1 MPDGRAEA
9 TGAGG
14 RAEAREGAGDVRGRR
29 RSNLEKSVFEKI
41 SILGPTFSDLVRVSY
56 VQPPSGR
63 QGDQR
68 RPSCRITCT
77 KTLSGPISKP
87 IGPIGTFYGTLF
99 IVCEPPETM
108 GTFVARLG
116 TRRAAQKPK
125 RTFRYR
131 FHTDRAIL
139 FQNILRLSYMRF

>member
-1 MPDGRAEA
+1 MSDGRADA
-9 TGAGG
+9 TGRG
-14 RAEAREGAGDVRGRR
+14 RARRRHTEAREGAGDVRGRR
-29 RSNLEKSVFEKI
+29 RRNLEKSVFEKI

-63 QGDQR
+63 QGGSAAPLMPDQV
-68 RPSCRITCT
+68 PDPKISCT

-116 TRRAAQKPK
+116 TRRAAQKPF
-125 RTFRYR
+125 RTFRHSAPTVYSR
-131 FHTDRAIL
+131 IF
-139 FQNILRLSYMRF
+139 